1 MSFRNT
7 IIIIFFVIV
16 FLSIIALA
24 KGEKYPADPWFFP
37 LIAALILQLWQSK
50 NY

>member
-24 KGEKYPADPWFFP
+24 KGEKYAADPWFFP